1 MYRNNQEARLMSNQ
15 INSFLYHSSRY
26 QGQVKPENLV
36 FNSNL
41 QEFTQK
47 ISYICS
53 LETAGKLT
61 PEDAYKQIKN
71 LWKDL
76 KRSKKQLGIGQPSF
90 PDQNEEI
97 GE

>member
-1 MYRNNQEARLMSNQ
+1 MSKE
-15 INSFLYHSSRY
+15 SDFFLYPNNRY
-26 QGQVKPENLV
+26 NGNFTPEYLI

-61 PEDAYKQIKN
+61 PEESYQQIKR
-71 LWKDL
+71 LWKEL
-76 KRSKKQLGIGQPSF
+76 KRSKKQLGIGAEMPPNDS
-90 PDQNEEI
+90 EES
-97 GE
+97 ED

>member
-1 MYRNNQEARLMSNQ
+1 MSKP
-15 INSFLYHSSRY
+15 SDFFLYNNNRY
-26 QGQVKPENLV
+26 NGEFTPEYLI

-61 PEDAYKQIKN
+61 PEESYQQIKN

-76 KRSKKQLGIGQPSF
+76 KRSKKLLGIGAKNDPNE
-90 PDQNEEI
+90 PDET
-97 GE
+97 GEQGD

>member
-1 MYRNNQEARLMSNQ
+1 MSKK
-15 INSFLYHSSRY
+15 SDFFLYQNNRY
-26 QGQVKPENLV
+26 NGDFTPEHLI

-47 ISYICS
+47 ISFICS

-61 PEDAYKQIKN
+61 PEESYQQIKS

-76 KRSKKQLGIGQPSF
+76 KRSKKQLGIGAQIAPS
-90 PDQNEEI
+90 DNDEA

>member
-1 MYRNNQEARLMSNQ
+1 MSKQ
-15 INSFLYHSSRY
+15 LDFFLYHNNRY
-26 QGQVKPENLV
+26 NGKVKPENLV
-36 FNSNL
+36 FNNNL

-61 PEDAYKQIKN
+61 PEDSYKQIKS
-71 LWKDL
+71 LWKEL
-76 KRSKKQLGIGQPSF
+76 KRSKKQLGIGQQTF
-90 PDQNEEI
+90 LDENGNEET

>member
-1 MYRNNQEARLMSNQ
+1 MSKK
-15 INSFLYHSSRY
+15 SDFFLYQNNRY
-26 QGQVKPENLV
+26 NGDFTPEHLI

-47 ISYICS
+47 ISFICS

-61 PEDAYKQIKN
+61 PEESYKQIKS

-76 KRSKKQLGIGQPSF
+76 KRTKKQLGIGAQTPPS
-90 PDQNEEI
+90 DNDEA
-97 GE
+97 GD

>member
-1 MYRNNQEARLMSNQ
+1 MSKE
-15 INSFLYHSSRY
+15 IDSFLYHNNRY
-26 QGQVKPENLV
+26 NGQ
-36 FNSNL
+36 FNANL

-61 PEDAYKQIKN
+61 PEDSYKQIKH

-76 KRSKKQLGIGQPSF
+76 KRSKKQLKIGQQPF
-90 PDQNEEI
+90 I
-97 GE
+97 GENDESGDNGSADE

>member
-1 MYRNNQEARLMSNQ
+1 MSKQ
-15 INSFLYHSSRY
+15 IDLFLYHNSRY
-26 QGQVKPENLV
+26 NGEVKPENLV
-36 FNSNL
+36 FNANL

-61 PEDAYKQIKN
+61 PEDSYKQIKS

-76 KRSKKQLGIGQPSF
+76 KRSKKQLGIGEQTF
-90 PDQNEEI
+90 LDNRDEQ

>member
-1 MYRNNQEARLMSNQ
+1 MSKESDLFLYRNN
-15 INSFLYHSSRY
+15 RY
-26 QGQVKPENLV
+26 NGNFTPEYLV

-61 PEDAYKQIKN
+61 PEESYQQIKL
-71 LWKDL
+71 LWKEL
-76 KRSKKQLGIGQPSF
+76 RRSKKQLGIGAQMPPNDNQESE
-90 PDQNEEI
+90 D
-97 GE
+97 

>member
-1 MYRNNQEARLMSNQ
+1 MSKQ
-15 INSFLYHSSRY
+15 IDFFLYHNSRY
-26 QGQVKPENLV
+26 NGEVKPENLV
-36 FNSNL
+36 FNANL

-61 PEDAYKQIKN
+61 PEDSYKQIKS

-76 KRSKKQLGIGQPSF
+76 KRIKKQLGIGEQNF
-90 PDQNEEI
+90 LDNNPDEQ

>member
-1 MYRNNQEARLMSNQ
+1 MSKK
-15 INSFLYHSSRY
+15 SDFFLYQNNRY
-26 QGQVKPENLV
+26 NGDFTPEHLI

-47 ISYICS
+47 ISFICS

-61 PEDAYKQIKN
+61 PEESYKQIKS

-76 KRSKKQLGIGQPSF
+76 KRTKKQLGIGAQTLPG
-90 PDQNEEI
+90 DNDEA